1 MKSKVISVL
10 CLLFILVGCLGGC
23 ETAENEGNKEYQA
36 LIDSFFVEL
45 KSYNVDGMRE
55 HLNVFPDKSEYVY
68 LDDIFNDEPYQE
80 LYRILYPTLT
90 YKVKSIEN
98 NIAIIEVTM
107 PNIQQLYATTS
118 MGVTNLALEDE
129 TLKQILMQD
138 ENKSIE
144 LIQQTMLAAA
154 RTEGKVHDMT
164 VEFTLTFDRDGE
176 KLMIMA
182 DDQLRALLTGNFY
195 ISKSQRID
203 EVVEGEQAVDDAE

>member
-1 MKSKVISVL
+1 MKSKVVTIL
-10 CLLFILVGCLGGC
+10 CLLLVIVGCLGGC
-23 ETAENEGNKEYQA
+23 SSTEDVSNEEYKT
-36 LIDSFFVEL
+36 LIDNFFVDL
-45 KSYNVDGMRE
+45 KSYNVDGMKE
-55 HLNVFPDKSEYVY
+55 HLNVFPNKSEYVY
-68 LDDIFNDEPYQE
+68 LDDIFNDEPYKE
-80 LYRILYPTLT
+80 LYRILYPKLT
-90 YKVKSIEN
+90 YEVKSVES
-98 NIAIIEVTM
+98 NIAIVEVTM

-154 RTEGKVHDMT
+154 RTEGRVNDMT
-164 VEFTLTFDRDGE
+164 VEFTLTFDREGD

-203 EVVEGEQAVDDAE
+203 EIVNGEQVVDDAE